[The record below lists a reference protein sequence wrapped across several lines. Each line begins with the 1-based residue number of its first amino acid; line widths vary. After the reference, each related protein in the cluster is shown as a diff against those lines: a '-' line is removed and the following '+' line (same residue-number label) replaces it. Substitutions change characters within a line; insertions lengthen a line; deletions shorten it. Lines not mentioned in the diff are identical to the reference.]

1 MYLVGG
7 YVRDEILGVKSKDID
22 YSVVLDDGD
31 FVPRRTRSGKLFQ
44 DEPFDVMVNLLEEKG
59 FRIFLK
65 TREHLT
71 VRAQFP
77 RYNGHPAVIRY
88 GPAGLTADFVLARK
102 EGKYSDGRRP
112 DSVQAGTL
120 MDDLARRDFTMNAI
134 AKDEEGNYIDP
145 FNGRQDIEDGVIRAV
160 GDPFDRLYEDALRA
174 VRAVRFAVT
183 TGFHIAPDLEAAL
196 DDREICNQVQ
206 WKISDER
213 IQAELSKMFR
223 YNTISS
229 LYELS
234 KRNRLT
240 TAMFSGKVSLDAT
253 MKTKGRGNA

>member
-22 YSVVLDDGD
+22 YSVVMEPSD
-31 FVPRRTRSGKLFQ
+31 FSYISHIGNR
-44 DEPFDVMVNLLEEKG
+44 ENPFPVMVWHLEKMG
-59 FRIFLK
+59 FKIFLK
-65 TREHLT
+65 TPEHYT
-71 VRAQFP
+71 VRAQSP
-77 RYNGHPAVIRY
+77 YNKK
-88 GPAGLTADFVLARK
+88 TADFVLARE
-102 EGKYSDGRRP
+102 EGPYTDGRRP
-112 DSVQAGTL
+112 DWVKPGTL
-120 MDDLARRDFTMNAI
+120 LMDQQRRDFTMNAI